1 MTNKC
6 NTCGDEI
13 RVDCDH
19 NQGRCPHVAPL
30 INLKKLIMNIQ
41 PKDTS
46 RGHFYVSLAK
56 SALRIVAG
64 GALMAAMSPMLW
76 YAGVLLIL
84 AEILGI
90 VEELV

>member
-19 NQGRCPHVAPL
+19 NQGRCPHAAPL

-56 SALRIVAG
+56 SGIRIAAG
-64 GALMAAMSPMLW
+64 AMLITGNILMA
-76 YAGVLLIL
+76 GICLIM
-84 AEILGI
+84 AEVLGI